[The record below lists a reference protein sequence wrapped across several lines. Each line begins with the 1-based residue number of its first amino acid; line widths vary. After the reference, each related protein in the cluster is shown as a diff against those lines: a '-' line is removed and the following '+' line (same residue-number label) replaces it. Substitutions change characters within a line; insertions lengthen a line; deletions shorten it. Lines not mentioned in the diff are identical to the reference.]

1 MEKFGI
7 LKNDR
12 EITSEEFRQA
22 LEKIPGVSGQQ
33 IRSGLISGDIE
44 FAVEE
49 VTAYIQLNNLSK
61 EKKAFAEQI
70 LIKSEEYISP
80 CAILEVLCEEEF

>member
-7 LKNDR
+7 LENDR

-22 LEKIPGVSGQQ
+22 LKEIPGFSGQQ
-33 IRSGLISGDIE
+33 IRSGLISGNIE

-49 VTAYIQLNNLSK
+49 VTAYIQLNHLPREQK
-61 EKKAFAEQI
+61 EFADQI